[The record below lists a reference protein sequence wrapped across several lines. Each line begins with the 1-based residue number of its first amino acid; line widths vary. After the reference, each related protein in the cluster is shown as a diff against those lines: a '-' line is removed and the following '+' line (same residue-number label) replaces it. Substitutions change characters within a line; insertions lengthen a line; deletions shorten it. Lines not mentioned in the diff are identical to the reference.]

1 MATAKFIIA
10 FAALIAAVS
19 GVQFRDGRRQ
29 FVAEDITGDYKFFVK
44 QGTCANQVELMKFSS
59 VEPGVY
65 SVAHDQI
72 KQNSE
77 SCTSKSNFVIVSKE
91 AIVAQGNDQV
101 FKVEPLKTIVQA
113 LETQGATFMVGVE
126 QEDRVCGKTTTP
138 AKSIAVFVEEEKNI
152 NIPGHITLRPGA
164 KYMIVYDPTSPAP
177 CTYFSQSSKRV
188 IGVPID
194 AEKPA
199 VTAVPVAESESA
211 EATEP
216 VESSEAIVSDKEP
229 VTAED
234 STTDTSNTGAA
245 VAGVAAGTAAGIS
258 TASTLADEDSEG
270 VAGEDEEAEIS
281 PSESPEDDGSVCFP
295 ADATVEVE
303 GGSVKRMDELEI
315 GDNVKVGSGEYSPVY
330 MFSHKTSDRSYS
342 FVKVTTCCGTTLSL
356 TKGHYLYVNG
366 QLAAAKSI
374 RVGDSVMTET
384 GVATITDVTTV
395 NGVGLY
401 NPQTITGDIMV
412 NGIKASTYTTTVES
426 KAAHSMLAP
435 VRAVFNIFGLTTTV
449 LENGA
454 DSLAKIVPSGGI
466 IA

>member
-1 MATAKFIIA
+1 MATVKFILA

-19 GVQFRDGRRQ
+19 GAQFRDGRRQ
-29 FVAEDITGDYKFFVK
+29 FIAEDITGNYKFFVK
-44 QGTCANQVELMKFSS
+44 QGTCASQVELMKYTP
-59 VEPGVY
+59 VEPGVF

-72 KQNSE
+72 KQDSE
-77 SCTSKSNFVIVSKE
+77 GCTSKGNFVIVSKE
-91 AIVAQGNDQV
+91 AIIEQGNDQV
-101 FKVEPLKTIVQA
+101 FQVEPLKSVVQA

-126 QEDRVCGKTTTP
+126 QDDRVCGKTTTP

-164 KYMIVYDPTSPAP
+164 KYMIVYDPSSPAP
-177 CTYFSQSSKRV
+177 CTYFSQSSERV
-188 IGVPID
+188 IGVPIE
-194 AEKPA
+194 AKEPA
-199 VTAVPVAESESA
+199 VTAVPVAEETAEGASV

-216 VESSEAIVSDKEP
+216 MESSEAIVADKKP
-229 VTAED
+229 
-234 STTDTSNTGAA
+234 
-245 VAGVAAGTAAGIS
+245 VAAGGSTTGVATGIS
-258 TASTLADEDSEG
+258 STSTLGEEDMENMES
-270 VAGEDEEAEIS
+270 AGEEEDDLS
-281 PSESPEDDGSVCFP
+281 PSESPEEGDGSACFP

-303 GGSVKRMDELEI
+303 GGLVKRMDEIKI

-384 GVATITDVTTV
+384 GVATIIDVATV
-395 NGVGLY
+395 NGLGLY

-412 NGIKASTYTTTVES
+412 NGIKASTYTTAVES
-426 KAAHSMLAP
+426 KAAHCMLAP

>member
-10 FAALIAAVS
+10 FAALIATVS
-19 GVQFRDGRRQ
+19 GAQFRDGRRQ
-29 FVAEDITGDYKFFVK
+29 FIAEDITGDYKFFVK
-44 QGTCANQVELMKFSS
+44 QGTCASQVELMKYSP

-72 KQNSE
+72 KQDSE
-77 SCTSKSNFVIVSKE
+77 SCTSKGNFVIVSKE
-91 AIVAQGNDQV
+91 AIIAQGNDQV
-101 FKVEPLKTIVQA
+101 FKVEPLKSVVQA

-126 QEDRVCGKTTTP
+126 QDDRVCGKSKTP

-177 CTYFSQSSKRV
+177 CTYFSKSNERV
-188 IGVPID
+188 IGVPLEA
-194 AEKPA
+194 AEPIA
-199 VTAVPVAESESA
+199 TAVPVAEETAESA
-211 EATEP
+211 SVEAIEP
-216 VESSEAIVSDKEP
+216 TESSEAIVTDKEP
-229 VTAED
+229 VVAGG
-234 STTDTSNTGAA
+234 STT
-245 VAGVAAGTAAGIS
+245 GVATGIS
-258 TASTLADEDSEG
+258 APSTLADEDIGLSESI
-270 VAGEDEEAEIS
+270 GEEEDDELS
-281 PSESPEDDGSVCFP
+281 PSESPEEDDGSACFP

-303 GGSVKRMDELEI
+303 GGLVKRMDEIKI

-330 MFSHKTSDRSYS
+330 MFSHKTSDRRYS

-384 GVATITDVTTV
+384 GVATITDVSTV

-412 NGIKASTYTTTVES
+412 NGIKASTYTTAVES
-426 KAAHSMLAP
+426 KAAHCMLAP

-454 DSLAKIVPSGGI
+454 DSLAKIVPSGSI